1 MEMDRAH
8 FKETSWCHRKRSALD
23 WNPQGARRRGQPRK
37 TWRRTTEEEITVM
50 GKTWREDKA
59 LANQRRR
66 WRSFT
71 GALCSTL
78 N

>member
-1 MEMDRAH
+1 LSK
-8 FKETSWCHRKRSALD
+8 KEKERNIQQYTVVYK
-23 WNPQGARRRGQPRK
+23 
-37 TWRRTTEEEITVM
+37 EITEM
-50 GKTWREDKA
+50 GKTWREVKA

-71 GALCSTL
+71 GALCSTR